1 MDPNWA
7 DLKFLETI
15 RRCAPLVIT
24 DTDGAAYA
32 VADTIP
38 PEIHEA
44 VGQLNLTVTRVD
56 VGDRLSFPVAN
67 WMSCREK
74 LIVELMTRMTRRSF
88 ELSKLGPSTAELD
101 LAPTL
106 SPWSSILDPTYGGAI
121 LIGAQVGHPTL
132 RGKFINTSRL
142 CGLDTEGAWA
152 RTSTRWYRLGDR
164 ANQQELGSI
173 LYGRVGLAD
182 ALMLTPSEVQAYI
195 KADQVSA
202 ELSDA

>member
-1 MDPNWA
+1 MDPNAA
-7 DLKFLETI
+7 DLTLFEII
-15 RRCAPLVIT
+15 RQCEPLVIT
-24 DTDGAAYA
+24 DTDGASYA
-32 VADTIP
+32 IAASIP

-44 VGQLNLTVTRVD
+44 IGQLNLTAARVD
-56 VGDRLSFPVAN
+56 VGERLSFPLEN
-67 WMSCREK
+67 WVSCREK
-74 LIVELMTRMTRRSF
+74 LIVELMTRMTRRSL

-106 SPWSSILDPTYGGAI
+106 SPWSAILDPKYGGAI

-132 RGKFINTSRL
+132 RGEFINTSRL

-164 ANQQELGSI
+164 ANQQELGSM
-173 LYGRVGLAD
+173 LYGRVGHAN
-182 ALMLTPSEVQAYI
+182 ALVLTRFEAQAYI

-202 ELSDA
+202 GLSDA

>member
-1 MDPNWA
+1 MDPNSA

-32 VADTIP
+32 VADSIP

-44 VGQLNLTVTRVD
+44 IGQLNLTMARVD
-56 VGDRLSFPVAN
+56 VGEGRNFPVEN
-67 WMSCREK
+67 WVSCREK
-74 LIVELMTRMTRRSF
+74 LIVELMKRMARRSL
-88 ELSKLGPSTAELD
+88 ELSKVGPSSAELD

-106 SPWSSILDPTYGGAI
+106 SPWSAILDPEYGGAI
-121 LIGAQVGHPTL
+121 LVGAQDGHPTL

-142 CGLDTEGAWA
+142 CGLDKEGAWA
-152 RTSTRWYRLGDR
+152 RTSTRWYRLGQNGSR
-164 ANQQELGSI
+164 RELCSL

-182 ALMLTPSEVQAYI
+182 ALRLTPSEVQAYI

-202 ELSDA
+202 GLSDA

>member
-1 MDPNWA
+1 MYPNSGE
-7 DLKFLETI
+7 LKLLETI
-15 RRCAPLVIT
+15 RRCDPLVIT
-24 DTDGAAYA
+24 DNDGASYA
-32 VADTIP
+32 VAGSIP
-38 PEIHEA
+38 PEIHVALEQITA
-44 VGQLNLTVTRVD
+44 EVTYVD
-56 VGDRLSFPVAN
+56 VGEKLSLPIEN
-67 WMSCREK
+67 WVSCREK
-74 LIVELMTRMTRRSF
+74 LIVELMTRMTRRSL

-202 ELSDA
+202 GLSDA